1 MENVFNEF
9 KRNNISVPYNQNE
22 MRERR
27 DEVEMPVIGS
37 SLPERVEKERKVQ
50 KHKIDLE
57 NDDIMSLFKHANH
70 GERKIKEKNR
80 KKKIDIKIEKDGK
93 VDNDSKVG

>member
-1 MENVFNEF
+1 
-9 KRNNISVPYNQNE
+9 
-22 MRERR
+22 
-27 DEVEMPVIGS
+27 
-37 SLPERVEKERKVQ
+37 
-50 KHKIDLE
+50 
-57 NDDIMSLFKHANH
+57 MSLFKHANH